1 MKKLRDIIP
10 GERFGRWTAIEPSTI
25 MLGKSKA
32 WLCRC
37 ECGTE
42 RLVPIYILLNGT
54 SRSCGCLRVDLLKQ
68 RRQDLTG
75 QRFNRLTAIS
85 PNGPNAWLCRCDCG
99 KLSNVGTNH
108 LTTGHTKSCGC
119 YNRERVKNELA
130 KYYPIAWAKRKKQFY
145 EGTAIS
151 AIEVGKRAN
160 KNSISGIRGVTLLPH
175 GKYRAELTLQGKRY
189 QLGVFST
196 KEEAAEARRL
206 AEKRIFAPVIEAFE
220 AKKMNQPEE

>member
-25 MLGKSKA
+25 LIGTAKT

-42 RLVPIYILLNGT
+42 KVLPINRLLNGK
-54 SRSCGCLRVDLLKQ
+54 SRSCGCLRVDLLRQ

-85 PNGPNAWLCRCDCG
+85 PNGPGAWLCRCDCG
-99 KLSNVGTNH
+99 KLSTVGTNH

-119 YNRERVKNELA
+119 YNRERAKNDMA
-130 KYYPIAWAKRKKQFY
+130 KYYPIAWAKRKQQFY
-145 EGTAIS
+145 EGTSIS
-151 AIEVGKRAN
+151 AIAVGKRAN
-160 KNSISGIRGVTLLPH
+160 KTSKTGIRGVTLLPN
-175 GKYRAELTLQGKRY
+175 GRFRAELTLQGKRY
-189 QLGVFST
+189 NLGFFST

-206 AEKRIFAPVIEAFE
+206 AEKSIFAPVIEAYE
-220 AKKMNQPEE
+220 AKKMNRPEE

>member
-10 GERFGRWTAIEPSTI
+10 GERFGRWTVIEPSTI
-25 MLGKSKA
+25 LIGKAKT

-42 RLVPIYILLNGT
+42 RLLPNHRLLNGT

-75 QRFNRLTAIS
+75 QRFTRLTVIS
-85 PNGPNAWLCRCDCG
+85 LNESGTWLCRCDCG
-99 KLSNVGTNH
+99 KLCSLVTNH

-119 YNRERVKNELA
+119 YNRDHVKNDLA
-130 KYYPIAWAKRKKQFY
+130 KYRPIAWAKRKQQFF
-145 EGTAIS
+145 EGTSIS
-151 AIEVGKRAN
+151 AIVVGKRAN
-160 KNSISGIRGVTLLPH
+160 KTSMSGIRGVTLLPN
-175 GKYRAELTLQGKRY
+175 GRFRAELTLQGKRY
-189 QLGVFST
+189 NLGFFST

-206 AEKRIFAPVIEAFE
+206 AEKNIFAPVIEAYE
-220 AKKMNQPEE
+220 AKRMNKPEE